1 MALLAF
7 ALSQLPSLIT
17 LGWIIMVM
25 IFLMLLYVS
34 LICSCG
40 YADLRINEL
49 EKAMTVITETLAKSV
64 ENQKLERE
72 ILQLLQSKVGTL
84 SSHYEPNGSTH
95 PHLAQFPVAPLE
107 KPAETEVRRQLLA
120 DVRELLA
127 PVRRLTI
134 QHKQFVEHMIQI
146 QQLRGTLKELV
157 RQVVDLRIRLETQT
171 DENKVCC

>member
-1 MALLAF
+1 
-7 ALSQLPSLIT
+7 
-17 LGWIIMVM
+17 MVM

-72 ILQLLQSKVGTL
+72 ILQLLQGKVGTL
-84 SSHYEPNGSTH
+84 SSNYEPNGTH

-134 QHKQFVEHMIQI
+134 QHKQFVEHMVQI

-157 RQVVDLRIRLETQT
+157 RQVVDLRIRLATQT
-171 DENKVCC
+171 DENEVCC